1 MIEYLEFFKEI
12 GFTAAEINALLS
24 SIPNKIDKGTI
35 KDGKSAYEIAVAN
48 GYRGSEEQWLES
60 LRGPK
65 GDALEY
71 EDLTPEQ
78 IEELKKPASE
88 VAEQVSEAL
97 SKAEEAASKAEEAV
111 QNSRKIWRPNLDGD
125 GNLSWDR
132 SETLEAPETQNIKGP
147 QGNSGI
153 TGNPDDLDVINDLN
167 GGESTPGSI
176 KVLAAEQGKVLDNKI
191 TSHKN
196 ETDRQFSELKGMIE
210 DVSAGDIVINGDV
223 TNNADNE
230 DIESVI
236 NPENAQGILR
246 FKSRN
251 YNPANFI
258 GKGYNILR
266 RNIVEGKNIVTQEMI
281 SKSDTAYEIKYDFD
295 LNGETLNLPD
305 NCLLYFNGGSLNNG
319 TVKVNRTVI
328 KAGST
333 HIFKNLNLTSD
344 SKADSGAYIN
354 GLTCDALSPYWF
366 GAKGDGVTDD
376 SEAIQQALIASLDF
390 KLPFYG
396 AGNFV
401 IKKNV
406 YLEEYYPTAHLDNRG
421 GGQIRFSGSLIVDNC
436 DGLIVLTSGLSFKFD
451 KVMSVNNG
459 GFIKFLDCGFN
470 SVKFAEANGKGSSR
484 DGIVIAGAY
493 DSGIYGNNIIGY
505 NKDIHCRKSDASDNI
520 SLDSINYTAKKYG
533 PNNTTIK
540 VLRIGGNFN
549 TIKTDPL
556 SSEYGIYLANV
567 NSAWIEA
574 QIEYVIRSEDSVG
587 LYIDSNCVNI
597 NVKTYL
603 ESCNKHYVE
612 CYGSYCDIYSTIMTT
627 NRKLQKDIYIRGVK
641 NTFRYEHHLQ
651 TSNLFLNNITPEPLI
666 DISSDNI
673 YEDNL
678 DELITDGWAI
688 NRMYNTNDVRR
699 LSGYSP
705 TGGTSNPTIDV
716 VFDENLSNAGG
727 GFCSKIVSN
736 DGDNVYQRSGNFA
749 IVTTNRIYM
758 GCMLKA
764 EGEDARFMLKA
775 IAGDKI
781 YFKQCVV
788 GAGTGW
794 QKLNMIF
801 PIDFD
806 SLSQKQI
813 DFSISYII
821 PTGGILYVA
830 NLYGLERKPF
840 IDVFPNYGTV
850 RPTSLGVFNGFA
862 NLGIYGRKKE
872 QCIEIAYEGSDVEL
886 TSIEAPIYVL
896 KAIDDNIGTVK
907 LPAINANNTYKTI
920 VRFCVSKK
928 TSNGFWRL
936 EAKNTDRFSNG
947 NQYFNLS
954 KYGGTITLY
963 AFNGKWYILENSMF
977 WGGEENPSPV
987 ASYEGALFYNETD
1000 QKYYIFLNG
1009 AWKATNITYNA
1020 SV

>member
-1 MIEYLEFFKEI
+1 MATKTF
-12 GFTAAEINALLS
+12 
-24 SIPNKIDKGTI
+24 
-35 KDGKSAYEIAVAN
+35 
-48 GYRGSEEQWLES
+48 
-60 LRGPK
+60 
-65 GDALEY
+65 
-71 EDLTPEQ
+71 
-78 IEELKKPASE
+78 EELKQTAVQIRDEHADKQNTATRIGLHLLDIINK
-88 VAEQVSEAL
+88 V
-97 SKAEEAASKAEEAV
+97 EEAANNV
-111 QNSRKIWRPNLDGD
+111 G
-125 GNLSWDR
+125 
-132 SETLEAPETQNIKGP
+132 
-147 QGNSGI
+147 SGGI
-153 TGNPDDLDVINDLN
+153 I
-167 GGESTPGSI
+167 
-176 KVLAAEQGKVLDNKI
+176 
-191 TSHKN
+191 
-196 ETDRQFSELKGMIE
+196 
-210 DVSAGDIVINGDV
+210 INGDV

-236 NPENAQGILR
+236 NTETKQGVLKLKDRIYKPADFVGRGYKILR
-246 FKSRN
+246 
-251 YNPANFI
+251 
-258 GKGYNILR
+258 
-266 RNIVEGKNIVTQEMI
+266 KNIVDGLNVLAQEIINMPH
-281 SKSDTAYEIKYDFD
+281 TVYRIKYDFD
-295 LNGETLNLPD
+295 LNGKTLEMPD
-305 NCLLYFNGGSLNNG
+305 NCTLDFDGGLLKNG
-319 TVKVNRTVI
+319 TIKIKRTTIISKDTQIFSNI
-328 KAGST
+328 KLIGEPSEGT
-333 HIFKNLNLTSD
+333 
-344 SKADSGAYIN
+344 GAYIN
-354 GLTCDALSPYWF
+354 GIKCNAISPYWF
-366 GAKGDGVTDD
+366 GAKGDGVSDD
-376 SEAIQQALIASLDF
+376 SDAIQLALITSLQF

-406 YLEEYYPTAHLDNRG
+406 YLDEYYPVPHLDNRG
-421 GGQIRFSGSLIVDNC
+421 GALIYFSGSITIDNC
-436 DGLIVLTSGLSFKFD
+436 DGLVVLTSGLNFLFD

-493 DSGIYGNNIIGY
+493 DSGIYGNNLVGY
-505 NKDIHCRKSDASDNI
+505 NKNINCRKSDTSDNI
-520 SLDSINYTAKKYG
+520 STDLINYTAKTYG

-549 TIKTDPL
+549 TTKTDVL

-574 QIEYVIRSEDSVG
+574 QIEYVIRSENSVG
-587 LYIDSNCVNI
+587 LYIDANCVNI

-627 NRKLQKDIYIRGVK
+627 NRKLQKDIYIRGAK

-651 TSNLFLNNITPEPLI
+651 TSNKFLTNITAEPLI
-666 DISSDNI
+666 DISSDNL
-673 YEDNL
+673 YENML
-678 DELITDGWAI
+678 DEAITDGWAL
-688 NRMYNTNDVRR
+688 NRMFNTNDIRR
-699 LSGYSP
+699 LTGTSP
-705 TGGTSNPTIDV
+705 TGGTNHPTIDI

-727 GFCSKIVSN
+727 GFCSKVTSN
-736 DGDNVYQRSGNFA
+736 DGNNIYLRSGNFA
-749 IVTTNRIYM
+749 IVKTNFIYM

-764 EGEDARFMLKA
+764 ENEDARFMLKA

-788 GAGTGW
+788 GAGMGW

-801 PIDFD
+801 PIDYD

-813 DFSISYII
+813 DFNISYII

-840 IDVFPNYGTV
+840 IDVFPNYSTT

-872 QCIEIAYEGSDVEL
+872 QCIEIAYDGSDVDL
-886 TSIEAPIYVL
+886 QSIEAPIYIL
-896 KAIDDNIGTVK
+896 KAIDNNIGTVK
-907 LPAINANNTYKTI
+907 LPAISTNNTYKTI

-936 EAKNTDRFSNG
+936 EAKGTDRFSNG

-1009 AWKATNITYNA
+1009 AWKATNITNYTA
-1020 SV
+1020 I